1 LLDSRELGLRL
12 HAAQAIAREA
22 GEIAKRRFYDR
33 GSFTVGLK
41 GPQDFLTEVD
51 GEVEKL
57 VAGHIYQMFPGD
69 GFVGEEGEGRAP
81 QDGAPTWVVDPIDGT
96 ANFARGVPHFCVSIA
111 LIQGAEMQAGAI
123 YDPVV
128 GELFHASRGGG
139 AFLNGAPMRVTE
151 TKEMRSA
158 CIEVGWN
165 MRTAPETFLGVLRR
179 VVACGSG
186 VQRCGSG
193 ALALA
198 YVAAGRSDAF
208 IERHINSWDCL
219 AGNLMV
225 EEAGGSVNDF
235 LSNDGLTKGNA
246 LIACTPALREAL
258 TEIARAEGF
267 PL

>member
-1 LLDSRELGLRL
+1 MLDSRELGLRF

-57 VAGHIYQMFPGD
+57 VAGRIYQMFPGD

-179 VVACGSG
+179 VVASGSG

-219 AGNLMV
+219 AGNIMV

-235 LSNDGLTKGNA
+235 LGNDGLTKGNA